1 MVPYILS
8 FLAYGSFGSTVKG
21 LNDFP
26 VSEWPHNV
34 ELLYYAYHIMV
45 GLGTIFFLVMATAA
59 FLLWRNRL
67 AESRPMLWVLM
78 LAVPFP
84 YIATTAGWWTAELGR
99 QPWLVYG
106 MQRTVAGGSAQVSAG
121 DVVFTT
127 LGFAGLY
134 LLLGLLFVYQ
144 VVRTLVRGPVTAP

>member
-1 MVPYILS
+1 
-8 FLAYGSFGSTVKG
+8 
-21 LNDFP
+21 
-26 VSEWPHNV
+26 
-34 ELLYYAYHIMV
+34 
-45 GLGTIFFLVMATAA
+45 
-59 FLLWRNRL
+59 
-67 AESRPMLWVLM
+67 M

-106 MQRTVAGGSAQVSAG
+106 LQRTMDGGSPQVSAG

-144 VVRTLVRGPVTAP
+144 VVRTLVRGPVIAA

>member
-1 MVPYILS
+1 
-8 FLAYGSFGSTVKG
+8 
-21 LNDFP
+21 
-26 VSEWPHNV
+26 
-34 ELLYYAYHIMV
+34 
-45 GLGTIFFLVMATAA
+45 
-59 FLLWRNRL
+59 
-67 AESRPMLWVLM
+67 MLWILM

-106 MQRTVAGGSAQVSAG
+106 LQRTMAGGSPQVSAG

-144 VVRTLVRGPVTAP
+144 VVRILVRGPVIAP